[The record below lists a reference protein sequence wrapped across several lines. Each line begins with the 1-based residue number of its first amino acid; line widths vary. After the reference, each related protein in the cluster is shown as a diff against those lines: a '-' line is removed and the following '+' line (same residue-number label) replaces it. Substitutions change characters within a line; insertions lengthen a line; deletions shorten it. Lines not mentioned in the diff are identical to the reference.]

1 MPKFDLVL
9 EPKLMNAAGI
19 LGFYPNPGSPIELS
33 LLGGFIT
40 NPISLLPRVPA
51 RDSQLINYPGGF
63 LLHTGLI
70 NPGLRGVINEFASKW
85 NRSPIPVW
93 AHIFFQDNNELQKMI
108 AILEEE
114 PVISGLELGLPPWI
128 DSENLRLIGDL
139 SYEFPIILR
148 ISLDRVAMILPELN
162 DQLLDNIN
170 AISFGPPRGALPNN
184 RGSITYGRLY
194 GPGLFPYTLASLAL
208 TTSIGIPTIA
218 ACGVYTQQQV
228 NLLIESGAIG
238 IQLDSVLWRGTW
250 PPIDSNFIAQE

>member
-1 MPKFDLVL
+1 MPKFDLAL
-9 EPKLMNAAGI
+9 EPKIMNSAGS
-19 LGFYPNPGSPIELS
+19 LGFYPNPGAPIELS

-51 RDSQLINYPGGF
+51 RDSQIINYPGGF
-63 LLHTGLI
+63 LLHTGLV
-70 NPGLRGVINEFASKW
+70 NPGLRGVIKKYSPKW

-93 AHIFFQDNNELQKMI
+93 AHLIFRDTNELQKMI
-108 AILEEE
+108 AILEEI
-114 PVISGLELGLPPWI
+114 PVVSGLELGLPPWI
-128 DSENLRLIGDL
+128 DSENLGLIGAL

-148 ISLDRVAMILPELN
+148 ISLDKVAAMLPEIN

-194 GPGLFPYTLASLAL
+194 GPGIFGLTLASLSL

-218 ACGVYTQQQV
+218 AGGIYTQQQV
-228 NLLIESGAIG
+228 DLLIESGAIG
-238 IQLDSVLWRGTW
+238 VQLDSVLWRGTW
-250 PPIDSNFIAQE
+250 PPISKILAQE